1 MLRAVPFLWT
11 TSLVLHA
18 SPLWLLEEQFLAVS
32 RSLPALKHL
41 RVHVLFRQSEATQ
54 ASAYRGALSQINTF
68 LTSTAGKMLLS
79 VGFWFSLPGQER
91 PSSGAL
97 REMLLTSKPLLIG
110 PKVGKLFFF
119 PRFGATRNH
128 NGADLGE
135 DALRFLPWP
144 CGVKEIAMS
153 ATDFCI
159 CDPINWHRHY
169 ELERVTLLCEDVV
182 SEVYGDESLAQRIAA
197 SLGRAAPWWRDS
209 LTLLRL
215 ENTVFDTSCAL
226 AVAELR
232 SLAQLDLH
240 PSVVDAS
247 EAMTLLEVENENLME
262 AQERLEMDDQG
273 HMLGTR
279 TRRRMVIVPDHA
291 DLLGSEDFA
300 QLEEDTAAAMLML
313 LKLCLPERRSKNAVL
328 ILRFYLETRRPLG
341 TPFAFTRRLRLV
353 CNAGDLGS
361 LTRAARACF
370 PRLESLYVLC
380 KPISYGRPSRE
391 WVQLATEFTML
402 GALAEWTSLRHFGM
416 QLELALMEIEDV
428 RPKWQLRRRS
438 SWDAA
443 RSLAASML
451 TALAGWTANLKHLR
465 LLGVSISY
473 GAIVVLGQL
482 HALQSLELA
491 PRSIELGPFE
501 RDLLAKTARRVYGRV
516 KPEEEEV
523 SMEGIGLFTGKV
535 VLGGALDELVDA
547 LKYLLGNLG
556 GLRTL
561 RVREPESGGDRRE
574 RVDETRAGCAAD
586 LQGHFLDAFDH
597 LWPHVTGTLSF
608 WGTAAGWRS
617 PECLRLEGVERRG
630 WQRTWELSDE
640 VIGSALSSFEK
651 VTKVG
656 PIL

>member
-1 MLRAVPFLWT
+1 MVVAGRTMGLMWKTKRPVEWQAIIEELYLVTVEELQTFAQPLNEARPPGRVWFVALRSLAETCKAIRVVCLPHLYKYLHISRTQSIIGLDAVRGKGFIYKDTRAASAREARVLRAVPFLWT

-32 RSLPALKHL
+32 RSLPTLKHL

-68 LTSTAGKMLLS
+68 LTSTAGKMLLL

-153 ATDFCI
+153 ATDLCI
-159 CDPINWHRHY
+159 CDPINWHHHY

-182 SEVYGDESLAQRIAA
+182 SEVYGDESLVQRIAA

-232 SLAQLDLH
+232 SLAQLNLH

-247 EAMTLLEVENENLME
+247 EVMTLLEVENENLME

-313 LKLCLPERRSKNAVL
+313 LKL
-328 ILRFYLETRRPLG
+328 
-341 TPFAFTRRLRLV
+341 
-353 CNAGDLGS
+353 
-361 LTRAARACF
+361 
-370 PRLESLYVLC
+370 
-380 KPISYGRPSRE
+380 
-391 WVQLATEFTML
+391 
-402 GALAEWTSLRHFGM
+402 
-416 QLELALMEIEDV
+416 
-428 RPKWQLRRRS
+428 
-438 SWDAA
+438 
-443 RSLAASML
+443 
-451 TALAGWTANLKHLR
+451 
-465 LLGVSISY
+465 
-473 GAIVVLGQL
+473 
-482 HALQSLELA
+482 
-491 PRSIELGPFE
+491 
-501 RDLLAKTARRVYGRV
+501 
-516 KPEEEEV
+516 
-523 SMEGIGLFTGKV
+523 
-535 VLGGALDELVDA
+535 
-547 LKYLLGNLG
+547 
-556 GLRTL
+556 
-561 RVREPESGGDRRE
+561 
-574 RVDETRAGCAAD
+574 
-586 LQGHFLDAFDH
+586 
-597 LWPHVTGTLSF
+597 
-608 WGTAAGWRS
+608 
-617 PECLRLEGVERRG
+617 
-630 WQRTWELSDE
+630 
-640 VIGSALSSFEK
+640 
-651 VTKVG
+651 
-656 PIL
+656 